1 MTMRSLIVALL
12 IAAAPVSAQTTRR
25 TDQIAVSYRSA
36 TSVYVSGGRAAG
48 LAVGDRLNVMSGS
61 TVVAELE
68 VAFPAE
74 HSASCRIL
82 KETGTVK
89 TGDRVV
95 RVGAPRAAAPAPSPS
110 PSPRPWGDPSPA
122 PAEPVFRGDRRRPG
136 NGYGRLTGGLT
147 VGYSG
152 FFDGS
157 ESNRDVTEY
166 GARYDL
172 AARQIAGQPLEL
184 RVRGANRQV
193 DRTGT
198 RGVILTSKDT
208 RDRLYEA
215 SLAYAPLK
223 GRVAGTVGRIGSHPF
238 VSIGYLDGAL
248 AEVRP
253 TSNVQVGAFAGNT
266 VEIGGPGGGTKA
278 GAVFRIAPLQD
289 RLDYQV
295 VASGDRGHR

>member
-68 VAFPAE
+68 VAFLAE

-136 NGYGRLTGGLT
+136 NGCGRLARGLPVGDPGSYAGAESDRGGTGYRARCDL
-147 VGYSG
+147 
-152 FFDGS
+152 
-157 ESNRDVTEY
+157 
-166 GARYDL
+166 GARGL
-172 AARQIAGQPLEL
+172 AGRPRGR
-184 RVRGANRQV
+184 RVR
-193 DRTGT
+193 
-198 RGVILTSKDT
+198 
-208 RDRLYEA
+208 
-215 SLAYAPLK
+215 
-223 GRVAGTVGRIGSHPF
+223 
-238 VSIGYLDGAL
+238 
-248 AEVRP
+248 
-253 TSNVQVGAFAGNT
+253 
-266 VEIGGPGGGTKA
+266 
-278 GAVFRIAPLQD
+278 
-289 RLDYQV
+289 
-295 VASGDRGHR
+295 